1 MMSNCLEGRE
11 RLQEG
16 PVLSDASVTLK
27 WTTLPL
33 FHQRQLTALKTLM
46 HVILKR
52 GDCLQPALLKSLL
65 PQ

>member
-11 RLQEG
+11 CLQEG
-16 PVLSDASVTLK
+16 PALSDASVTLI
-27 WTTLPL
+27 WTL
-33 FHQRQLTALKTLM
+33 FRQRQLTALKTLM
-46 HVILKR
+46 HVILER